1 MQSNDLAVAPT
12 RLDALFLNLKSQHCP
27 HIQAK
32 KTRLRKQT
40 PADLVQTLKSLSAE
54 LETHSESHFCGQ
66 CFEKLARL
74 KLIEEEAQILK
85 RELLESWSLG
95 GRSEPKS
102 CFGTLKKYFQS
113 TETVFIQTVEE
124 IGGVLKFSDL
134 TEIKVE
140 GKFSSTT
147 FLSHYLF
154 LFL

>member
-1 MQSNDLAVAPT
+1 M
-12 RLDALFLNLKSQHCP
+12 
-27 HIQAK
+27 
-32 KTRLRKQT
+32 
-40 PADLVQTLKSLSAE
+40 KSLSAE
-54 LETHSESHFCGQ
+54 LEAHSESHFCGQ

-102 CFGTLKKYFQS
+102 CFPTLKNYFQS

-134 TEIKVE
+134 TEIKAE

-147 FLSHYLF
+147 FWRIIFFSFCGTSLPLASTKWV
-154 LFL
+154 